1 MEVKFED
8 FEADAMGM
16 TENIY
21 HALDIPGFS
30 EARGAIEK
38 YVGGKKDIRKTNISM
53 MTVLFSWCRIIGI
66 LH

>member
-21 HALDIPGFS
+21 QSLSCLLYTSGTDTFEGG
-30 EARGAIEK
+30 ARSSDRGCFPFAP
-38 YVGGKKDIRKTNISM
+38 VA
-53 MTVLFSWCRIIGI
+53 
-66 LH
+66 